1 MSYRIILFLILG
13 IDATI
18 LLFEISSLSI
28 SHAESMILY
37 DEFSLLSLLVNTS
50 IYFFGTNDFA
60 LRLPMIVLHLLST
73 ILLYKISKEYVQKE
87 KNRLWLV
94 LIFVLLPGVV
104 SSAII
109 LNNAGLIIFGL
120 LFFVYIYKNF
130 SIKYTYI
137 LLSLYALLVG
147 EFVYLFLAL
156 CTFAIYK
163 KEKNFFIF
171 NIFVFFISIF
181 LYDIDTKGIP
191 QGHFLDAIG
200 VYTAIF
206 TPIIFIYIFYILY
219 RRYLTKDIDI
229 LWFIAT
235 IPFLFSLILSFRQRI
250 ELEVFAPYLIVALVL
265 AAETFYHSY
274 RVRLKMFR
282 TKYKLAFM
290 LSLIFLFL
298 NTLVVFFNKELY
310 VYVDKPQNHFAY
322 NMHVAKELAYELKS
336 RGIECVDTE
345 YKMASRLRFYGVT
358 NCNTHKLVEV
368 EESSINIDAVTISYK
383 NRPVYTANVTKVNT
397 N

>member
-1 MSYRIILFLILG
+1 MSYRIILFIILG
-13 IDATI
+13 IDASI

-28 SHAESMILY
+28 SHAETIILY
-37 DEFSLLSLLVNTS
+37 EKFSFLGLLVKSS
-50 IYFFGTNDFA
+50 IYFLGANDFA
-60 LRLPMIVLHLLST
+60 LRLPMIVLHILSA

-94 LIFVLLPGVV
+94 FVFVLLPGVV

-120 LFFVYIYKNF
+120 LFFIYIYKNL
-130 SIKYTYI
+130 SIKYSYL
-137 LLSLYALLVG
+137 LLSLYVLIAG

-156 CTFAIYK
+156 SIYAIYT

-171 NIFVFFISIF
+171 NIFALFISIF

-191 QGHFLDAIG
+191 QGHFLDAMAI
-200 VYTAIF
+200 YSAIF

-235 IPFLFSLILSFRQRI
+235 VPFLFSLVLSFRQRI
-250 ELEVFAPYLIVALVL
+250 ELEVFAPYLIIALIL
-265 AAETFYHSY
+265 ATQTFYHSY

-282 TKYKLAFM
+282 KKYRVSFV
-290 LSLIFLFL
+290 LSLIFLVL

-310 VYVDKPQNHFAY
+310 AYVDKPENHFAY
-322 NMHVAKELAYELKS
+322 NMHVAKELAQELKN
-336 RGIECVDTE
+336 RGIDCVDTDH
-345 YKMASRLRFYGVT
+345 KMASRLRFYGVT
-358 NCNTHKLVEV
+358 NCNTYKLAQVAKI
-368 EESSINIDAVTISYK
+368 SKNIDYVTISYK
-383 NRPVYTANVTKVNT
+383 NRPVYNAYVTKVNT

>member
-18 LLFEISSLSI
+18 LLFETSSLSI
-28 SHAESMILY
+28 SYAESMILY
-37 DEFSLLSLLVNTS
+37 EEFSFLSLLVKAS

-60 LRLPMIVLHLLST
+60 LRFPMIILHLLSA

-130 SIKYTYI
+130 SRKYTYF
-137 LLSLYALLVG
+137 LLTLYLLIAG
-147 EFVYLFLAL
+147 DFVYLFLAL
-156 CTFAIYK
+156 CIYAIYT
-163 KEKNFFIF
+163 KERNFFIF
-171 NIFVFFISIF
+171 NITAFFISIF
-181 LYDIDTKGIP
+181 LYGIDAKGAP
-191 QGHFLDAIG
+191 QGHFLDAMG
-200 VYTAIF
+200 VYSAIF
-206 TPIIFIYIFYILY
+206 TPIIFIYLFYILY
-219 RRYLTKDIDI
+219 RRYLTKDIEI

-235 IPFLFSLILSFRQRI
+235 VPFLLSLILSFRQRI
-250 ELEVFAPYLIVALVL
+250 ELEVFAPYLILALVL
-265 AAETFYHSY
+265 AAQTFYHSY

-282 TKYKLAFM
+282 TNYKLAFT
-290 LSLIFLFL
+290 LSLIFLIL

-310 VYVDKPQNHFAY
+310 PYLSKPQNHFAY
-322 NMHVAKELAYELKS
+322 NMHVAKELASELKS
-336 RGIECVDTE
+336 RGIECVDTD
-345 YKMASRLRFYGVT
+345 YKMSSRLRFYGVT
-358 NCNTHKLVEV
+358 NCNAYKLTQV
-368 EESSINIDAVTISYK
+368 SKNIKNRDNVTISYK
-383 NRPVYTANVTKVNT
+383 NRPVYYGNVTKVNT